1 MIRQIHEA
9 KPRFIRRV
17 FAMVAHGKGLA
28 KIAKTL
34 NAEHIA
40 RWSPKASAAAPPL
53 LDALGREEARKQVV
67 MAEIATL
74 KAQRPL
80 DLEPAAVETVKHTL
94 QERAGDV
101 RTLLGRQPV
110 QARQAIRKL
119 LVGKLSFVPLEC
131 DGVPVGYRFTGQA
144 TLGRL
149 LTGGDGR
156 CQPRWWPQ
164 RDSNPC
170 FSHDHVFANSL
181 G

>member
-1 MIRQIHEA
+1 
-9 KPRFIRRV
+9 
-17 FAMVAHGKGLA
+17 MVAHGKGLA

-149 LTGGDGR
+149 LTGETAAASRVGGPNGIR
-156 CQPRWWPQ
+156 TRV
-164 RDSNPC
+164 SVTTT
-170 FSHDHVFANSL
+170 FSPIRSVSCKAT
-181 G
+181 